1 MLLKLENVKKD
12 YGTFKLD
19 CSIEVKRGQVTG
31 LVGSNGAGKSTT
43 FKSILGLIF
52 PDSGNIE
59 MFGKKLNDIT
69 PADKERLGVVLT
81 EANTFDYL
89 KAKDIISILKAMYK
103 NFSEEN
109 FIAKCNQYKVPLNK
123 TIKDFSTGMKAK
135 LKIIIAL
142 SHDAE
147 LLILDEPTAGLDV
160 IMRNELLDM
169 LREYMEDDRRGI
181 LISSHISTDLEGL
194 CDDFYMI
201 SNGEIIIH
209 EETDVLLSEY
219 GILKLTDDQYDTID
233 KQYII
238 ATKRERFGY
247 LCLTNQKDFYQENY
261 PQVAIEKGNI
271 DDFIILMVQGDRK

>member
-12 YGTFKLD
+12 YGTFNLD
-19 CSIEVKRGQVTG
+19 CSIEVRRGQVTG

-59 MFGKKLNDIT
+59 MFGKKISDIT
-69 PADKERLGVVLT
+69 PADRERLGVVLT

-103 NFSEEN
+103 NFSEED

-181 LISSHISTDLEGL
+181 LISSHISSDLEGL

-219 GILKLTDDQYDTID
+219 GILKLTDDQYDSID
-233 KQYII
+233 KEYII
-238 ATKRERFGY
+238 ATKKEKFGY

-271 DDFIILMVQGDRK
+271 DDFIILMVQGERK

>member
-12 YGTFKLD
+12 YGTFCLD
-19 CSIEVKRGQVTG
+19 CSIEVKKGQVTG

-52 PDSGNIE
+52 PDSGSIE
-59 MFGKKLNDIT
+59 MFGKKLDEIT

-89 KAKDIISILKAMYK
+89 KVKDIISILKAMYK
-103 NFSEEN
+103 NFSEEY

-123 TIKDFSTGMKAK
+123 TIKEFSTGMKAK
-135 LKIIIAL
+135 LKVIIAL

-169 LREYMEDDRRGI
+169 LREYMEDDKRGI

-201 SNGEIIIH
+201 SNGKIIIH

-219 GILKLTDDQYDTID
+219 GVLKLTDDQYDTID
-233 KQYII
+233 KQYVI
-238 ATKRERFGY
+238 ATKREKFGY

-261 PQVAIEKGNI
+261 PQIAIEKGNI
-271 DDFIILMVQGDRK
+271 DDFIIIMVQGDRN

>member
-52 PDSGNIE
+52 PDSGDIE
-59 MFGKKLNDIT
+59 MFGKKLNEIT
-69 PADKERLGVVLT
+69 PKDKEKLGVVLT

-89 KAKDIISILKAMYK
+89 RAKDLVNILKAMYK
-103 NFSEEN
+103 SFSETDY
-109 FIAKCNQYKVPLNK
+109 IAKCHQYKIPLDK

-135 LKIIIAL
+135 LKLIIAL

-194 CDDFYMI
+194 CDDIYMI
-201 SNGEIIIH
+201 ADGKIVIH

-219 GILKLTDDQYDTID
+219 GVLKVTEEQYEGLDRE
-233 KQYII
+233 YIM
-238 ATKRERFGY
+238 ATVKEKFGY
-247 LCLTNQKDFYQENY
+247 LCLTNRKEFYQENY
-261 PQVAIEKGNI
+261 PQLAIEKGNI
-271 DDFIILMVQGDRK
+271 DDLIMMMGKGGRK

>member
-12 YGTFKLD
+12 YGTFNLD

-69 PADKERLGVVLT
+69 PEDKEKLGVVLT

-89 KAKDIISILKAMYK
+89 RPKDLVSILKAMYK
-103 NFSEEN
+103 SFSETDY
-109 FIAKCNQYKVPLNK
+109 IAKCHQYKVPLDK

-135 LKIIIAL
+135 LKVIIAL

-238 ATKRERFGY
+238 ATKREKFGY

-271 DDFIILMVQGDRK
+271 DDFIILMVQGERK